1 MVAFLLL
8 VLKTSVQD
16 GGRIRS
22 VIAQDCLG
30 PVSEVVRYL
39 QQYRLTSYF
48 SGTTKGK
55 RKRSVMLW
63 ESLGEP

>member
-8 VLKTSVQD
+8 VLKTSARD

-30 PVSEVVRYL
+30 PVSEVV
-39 QQYRLTSYF
+39 
-48 SGTTKGK
+48 
-55 RKRSVMLW
+55 
-63 ESLGEP
+63 